1 MAMRKTIAG
10 VLLLIV
16 IVGVFAVSKPKL
28 AVYGF
33 DSTSFSQEEI
43 AGLTSLLESQL
54 FDLGYFSIV
63 ERASLEKIL
72 KEKKLESGGI
82 VGSTKRAMELGRLVG
97 ADYIAFG
104 KIDRALNNIVL
115 SFKIVDVNTG
125 EVVFSVSKML
135 GYGSPLE
142 KLIENMVK
150 TIKVDEKGRI
160 MKEKMTEEAGG
171 LDPVTTRVPSF
182 TSRVPGR
189 ETYSKFFL
197 SAGIYTIPDEYNEPI
212 CIPVLKMGL
221 AEYRKGDLT
230 GIMGASLPTLGAFYR
245 TYFGM
250 FYGEIGTILIFI
262 PYVEVGV
269 SFSGIDIGLFW
280 FYVPYVGVSFKF
292 WNSFHS
298 CHE

>member
-1 MAMRKTIAG
+1 MRKTIIG

-16 IVGVFAVSKPKL
+16 IVGAFAVSKPKL

-72 KEKKLESGGI
+72 KEKKLESGGV
-82 VGSTKRAMELGRLVG
+82 VGSTERAMELGRLVG

-125 EVVFSVSKML
+125 EVVFSVSRML
-135 GYGSPLE
+135 GHDSPLE

-150 TIKVDEKGRI
+150 TIKVDENGRI
-160 MKEKMTEEAGG
+160 MKEKMDEEAGR
-171 LDPVTTRVPSF
+171 LVPVTTEVPS
-182 TSRVPGR
+182 SIPRVPGR

-197 SAGIYTIPDEYNEPI
+197 SAGIYAIPDEYNEPI

-221 AEYRKGDLT
+221 AKYKKGNLT
-230 GIMGASLPTLGAFYR
+230 GITGVSLPTLGVFYR

-250 FYGEIGTILIFI
+250 FYGEIGTVLILI

-269 SFSGIDIGLFW
+269 RLSNVNIGLLW
-280 FYVPYVGVSFKF
+280 FYVPYVGVSFNF
-292 WNSFHS
+292 
-298 CHE
+298 